1 MPSLLDTLRKSHEV
15 QQCKQGRQDGWL
27 GCMAAGTGTHFLC
40 RQTCVCTLTGGGV
53 RILCKLSF
61 VYFKLNFNLLT
72 TTKAAHGL
80 ADLKLSGKCG
90 SMHILKITNATLSCS
105 SLITRVEFQP
115 FTFPSQLVIQQ
126 HRCEGVPGSHQLHW
140 EKWGPWGGSAWVEGG
155 SFKSVCF
162 AGVPAC

>member
-1 MPSLLDTLRKSHEV
+1 M
-15 QQCKQGRQDGWL
+15 GWL
-27 GCMAAGTGTHFLC
+27 VGMHGCRNRDPLPLQADLC
-40 RQTCVCTLTGGGV
+40 VHIDWGGGRV

-105 SLITRVEFQP
+105 SLITGVEFQP

>member
-1 MPSLLDTLRKSHEV
+1 M
-15 QQCKQGRQDGWL
+15 
-27 GCMAAGTGTHFLC
+27 
-40 RQTCVCTLTGGGV
+40 

-105 SLITRVEFQP
+105 SLITGVEFQP

-140 EKWGPWGGSAWVEGG
+140 EKWGPRGAWLGLEGAR
-155 SFKSVCF
+155 SSLCALQVYLH
-162 AGVPAC
+162 AR